1 MPEYSEVP
9 EDIYEHL
16 VLQQQQITDLTRN
29 LTQITH
35 LFEQQQQDNPTP
47 QMKAVMGRLKFLNTT
62 IEDMQ
67 QDWRKRDPR
76 EELSE
81 LSKKH
86 DNLSSTFA
94 LVEERLKEQE
104 RTLSTYLSWK
114 YVALNVC
121 TISFLSA
128 LLSGLGTQWIV
139 ARPIQQQLNAARQE
153 NAVLYNHLQR
163 IEKRLGVPKK

>member
-1 MPEYSEVP
+1 MT
-9 EDIYEHL
+9 EHFEGL
-16 VLQQQQITDLTRN
+16 AEMSHHVILHQQQITDLTRN
-29 LTQITH
+29 LTHITH

-47 QMKAVMGRLKFLNTT
+47 QMKAVTGRLKFLNTT

-67 QDWRKRDPR
+67 QEWRKRDPR

-81 LSKKH
+81 LSKKQGIL
-86 DNLSSTFA
+86 DSTLSR
-94 LVEERLKEQE
+94 VEERLEEQE

-114 YVALNVC
+114 YLTLNIG
-121 TISFLSA
+121 TISFLAA
-128 LLSGLGTQWIV
+128 LLSVLGMQWIV
-139 ARPIQQQLNAARQE
+139 ARPMQQQLSAARQE